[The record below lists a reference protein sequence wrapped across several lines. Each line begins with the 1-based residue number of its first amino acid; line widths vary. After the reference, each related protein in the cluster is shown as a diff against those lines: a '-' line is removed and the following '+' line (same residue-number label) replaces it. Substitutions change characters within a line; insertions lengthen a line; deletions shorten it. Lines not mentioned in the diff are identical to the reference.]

1 MGHWGGQLTW
11 EVKDSERMVVCWRSA
26 MVLARAG
33 VDINTMRAWR
43 MSPEENENDLREW
56 RDWFNGLSK
65 ENQTTVREGLRLAIT
80 LWRSV

>member
-43 MSPEENENDLREW
+43 MSPRKMTFENGVI
-56 RDWFNGLSK
+56 GLTDYRRK
-65 ENQTTVREGLRLAIT
+65 IKRP
-80 LWRSV
+80 